1 MSTVNSGDIL
11 LLLADFNAR
20 VGSSCDL
27 MFGDVARFDDMR
39 GDGDGWSRVRGRYG
53 FGSCNEAGETCC
65 RFLQSMICPVHHE
78 HLGQEEEM

>member
-1 MSTVNSGDIL
+1 MSTVDSGDIL

-27 MFGDVARFDDMR
+27 IFGDVARFVDMR

-53 FGSCNEAGETCC
+53 FGFCNEAGEN
-65 RFLQSMICPVHHE
+65 FLSV
-78 HLGQEEEM
+78 